1 MDISVRSLWEKGV
14 NDVPKQTEYKVGMY
28 LRLSRDDERQ
38 GESLSIENQRRI
50 LTNYIN
56 ENGWTLYDTYIDDGI
71 SGTTFDRPGVQRLL
85 DDAKAGNINLI
96 LCKDM
101 SRFGR
106 NYIMVG
112 QYVDYIFPMYNI
124 RFIALTDNIDTL
136 NSDSA
141 SMDMLPI
148 MNVFNEWHAA
158 NTSKKLRTVFQ
169 SNARAEKYMTTAS
182 SYGYVKGDDENYTP
196 QIDPEAAAVVRR
208 IFEMRAS
215 GMGHKTIADVLNQE
229 HILPP
234 LDYRYEKLGKPVP
247 IYSRHLWQAQTVKRL
262 LVNPIYIG
270 NLAQMK
276 ETTVSYKNHKII
288 RKDQSEWVI
297 VENNHEPIISREL
310 WDKVQEVNAS
320 VSRGRCTTERVTHSL
335 SGLCYCDECGAKMKM
350 QKTPYNKSPYSY
362 RCGMHVRY
370 GKGYCSSH
378 NIKGTILEGAILQ
391 DIKRQIDFVMNDSE
405 ARVKYLARKRG
416 NIAVKSA
423 EDSKRKREIEKRIDD
438 LGKLIRKVYEDRV
451 LGNLPDKTCAELL
464 ADYQQEK
471 ETLQAELDELLK
483 RSDTMA
489 QDEADVDEYIRRLKS
504 YAGVDTLTRQMAMDL
519 LEYVTVDRYE
529 GEGKPR
535 SIHIYYKL
543 IDKPLRDK
551 NNALA

>member
-1 MDISVRSLWEKGV
+1 ML
-14 NDVPKQTEYKVGMY
+14 PKQTEYKVGMY

-169 SNARAEKYMTTAS
+169 SNARAGKYMTTAS

-391 DIKRQIDFVMNDSE
+391 DIQRQIDFVMNDGE
-405 ARVKYLARKRG
+405 ARAKYLARKRG
-416 NIAVKSA
+416 NIAEKSA

-483 RSDTMA
+483 RSETMA

>member
-1 MDISVRSLWEKGV
+1 ML
-14 NDVPKQTEYKVGMY
+14 PKQTDYKVGMY

-158 NTSKKLRTVFQ
+158 NTSKKLRTVFL
-169 SNARAEKYMTTAS
+169 SNAKAGKYMTTAS

-215 GMGHKTIADVLNQE
+215 GMGHKSIANVLNQE
-229 HILPP
+229 HIVPP

-247 IYSRHLWQAQTVKRL
+247 VYSRHLWQGQTVKRL
-262 LVNPIYIG
+262 LVNQIYIG

-297 VENNHEPIISREL
+297 IEHNHEPIISREL

-320 VSRGRCTTERVTHSL
+320 VSRGRCTAEKLVNPL

-350 QKTPYNKSPYSY
+350 VKTPQSNSPYSY
-362 RCGMHVRY
+362 CCGMHVRY
-370 GKGYCSSH
+370 GKSYCSTH
-378 NIKGTILEGAILQ
+378 NIRGMVLEGAILQ
-391 DIKRQIDFVMNDSE
+391 DIQRQIDFVMNDSE
-405 ARVKYLARKRG
+405 ARAKYLARKQG
-416 NIAVKSA
+416 NIAVKNA
-423 EDSKRKREIEKRIDD
+423 ENSKRKHELEKRIDD
-438 LGKLIRKVYEDRV
+438 LGKLIRKLYEDRV
-451 LGNLPDKTCAELL
+451 LGNMPEKTCAELL

-483 RSDTMA
+483 CSETMK

-504 YAGVDTLTRQMAMDL
+504 YAGADKLTRQMAMDL

-535 SIHIYYKL
+535 KIHIYYKL

>member
-1 MDISVRSLWEKGV
+1 
-14 NDVPKQTEYKVGMY
+14 
-28 LRLSRDDERQ
+28 
-38 GESLSIENQRRI
+38 
-50 LTNYIN
+50 
-56 ENGWTLYDTYIDDGI
+56 
-71 SGTTFDRPGVQRLL
+71 
-85 DDAKAGNINLI
+85 
-96 LCKDM
+96 
-101 SRFGR
+101 
-106 NYIMVG
+106 
-112 QYVDYIFPMYNI
+112 
-124 RFIALTDNIDTL
+124 
-136 NSDSA
+136 
-141 SMDMLPI
+141 
-148 MNVFNEWHAA
+148 
-158 NTSKKLRTVFQ
+158 
-169 SNARAEKYMTTAS
+169 
-182 SYGYVKGDDENYTP
+182 
-196 QIDPEAAAVVRR
+196 
-208 IFEMRAS
+208 
-215 GMGHKTIADVLNQE
+215 
-229 HILPP
+229 
-234 LDYRYEKLGKPVP
+234 
-247 IYSRHLWQAQTVKRL
+247 
-262 LVNPIYIG
+262 
-270 NLAQMK
+270 
-276 ETTVSYKNHKII
+276 
-288 RKDQSEWVI
+288 
-297 VENNHEPIISREL
+297 
-310 WDKVQEVNAS
+310 
-320 VSRGRCTTERVTHSL
+320 
-335 SGLCYCDECGAKMKM
+335 MKM

-405 ARVKYLARKRG
+405 ARAKYLARKRG

-451 LGNLPDKTCAELL
+451 LGNLPDKTCTELL

-483 RSDTMA
+483 RSETMA